1 VLEWRLDPESG
12 HSHPD
17 APGLED
23 PVIVMCD
30 AGYASSLAAA
40 TLQQLGF
47 AHATDLVGGYQAW
60 RAAGLPVEPADGGP
74 G

>member
-12 HSHPD
+12 HRHPQ

-23 PVIVMCD
+23 RVIVMCD

-40 TLQQLGF
+40 TLQQVGF
-47 AHATDLVGGYQAW
+47 VHATDLVDGFQGW
-60 RAAGLPVEPADGGP
+60 RAAALPVEDASRGE
-74 G
+74 